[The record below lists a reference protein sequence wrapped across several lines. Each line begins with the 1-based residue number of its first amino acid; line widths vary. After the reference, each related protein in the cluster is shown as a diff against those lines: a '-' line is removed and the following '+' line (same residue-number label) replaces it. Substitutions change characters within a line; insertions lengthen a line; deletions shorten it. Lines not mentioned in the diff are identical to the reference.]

1 MQCQEVRGKPSTCEK
16 LSPQIS
22 TNVEHVATRFVQ
34 GKAEAL
40 HSEWHKVIKFSAK
53 EITLTALFITLGVI
67 LPVVFHQFAL
77 AGRIFL
83 PMHIPVFLAG
93 IYVGPVSGLI
103 VGLVCPTL
111 SFLLTGMP
119 PPYAVPLMSMELPV
133 YGLSV
138 GILIRWIKVP
148 VLSLLISMIL
158 GRLAFG
164 LGLFVLGQFL
174 SLPYGPEAFVK
185 VSIISGLPGIAIQL
199 ILIPL
204 LMETIKLS
212 KRQ

>member
-1 MQCQEVRGKPSTCEK
+1 M
-16 LSPQIS
+16 
-22 TNVEHVATRFVQ
+22 
-34 GKAEAL
+34 
-40 HSEWHKVIKFSAK
+40 IKFSAK

-67 LPVVFHQFAL
+67 LPIVFHQFAL
-77 AGRIFL
+77 AGRMFL

-93 IYVGPVSGLI
+93 IFVGPVGGLI
-103 VGLVCPTL
+103 VGLACPTL

-133 YGLSV
+133 YGVSI
-138 GILIRWIKVP
+138 GILIKWIKLP
-148 VLSLLISMIL
+148 ILSLLISMIL

-174 SLPYGPEAFVK
+174 SLPYGLEAFIK
-185 VSIISGLPGIAIQL
+185 VSVITGLPGIAIQL

-204 LMETIKLS
+204 LIKTIQLTK
-212 KRQ
+212 K